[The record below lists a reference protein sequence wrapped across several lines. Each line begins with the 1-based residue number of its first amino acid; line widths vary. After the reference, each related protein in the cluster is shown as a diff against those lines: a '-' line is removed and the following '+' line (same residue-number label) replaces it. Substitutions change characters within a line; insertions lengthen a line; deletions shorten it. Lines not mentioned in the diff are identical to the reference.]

1 VYNID
6 FIVSKYAVLQGYFS
20 KNNFM
25 AIPQSIKEQLN
36 QPYLLTEDQIAFYE
50 QNRFIKL
57 KQVFDQDTID
67 YFNGIISDVVKQLNK
82 VETPLEERS
91 TYGKAFLQLFNLWRE
106 DELIKEL
113 VFSKRIGKIASD
125 LMQTKGV
132 RLYHDQALFKEGGGG
147 ITPWHAD
154 QYYWPLASDK
164 TITVWIPLQAT
175 PLEMGP
181 LEFSAGSHE
190 IVDGRDLEIGDDS
203 ETLIQQKLRVTDF
216 KHVIEPFDIG
226 EISFHSGWVFHRAGA
241 NSTSS
246 SRKVFTA
253 IYMDKAMKLKQPENK
268 NQIVDWETWCPGAV
282 VDQEI
287 DSHLNPIILI
297 L

>member
-1 VYNID
+1 
-6 FIVSKYAVLQGYFS
+6 
-20 KNNFM
+20 M

-36 QPYLLTEDQIAFYE
+36 QPYPLTEDQITFYE

-246 SRKVFTA
+246 TRKVFTA

-268 NQIVDWETWCPGAV
+268 NQIVDWETWCPGTV

-287 DSHLNPIILI
+287 DSHLNPIIFQY
-297 L
+297 

>member
-1 VYNID
+1 
-6 FIVSKYAVLQGYFS
+6 VSKYAVLQGYFS

-36 QPYLLTEDQIAFYE
+36 QPYPLTEDQITFYE

-246 SRKVFTA
+246 TRKVFTA

-268 NQIVDWETWCPGAV
+268 NQIVDWETWCPGTV

-287 DSHLNPIILI
+287 DSHLNPIIFQY
-297 L
+297 